1 MASARRP
8 RLTWR
13 KEPRATGLSTIG
25 ASRYPRG
32 DELCFGGNGLASVRP
47 LDQEGRRWYWSCPST

>member
-32 DELCFGGNGLASVRP
+32 DELCFGGNGLAYDMLSW
-47 LDQEGRRWYWSCPST
+47 GITAFA